1 MVRRWV
7 AATATQGESLDRIAR
22 DGSLGGGPWDAAT
35 IRSLSLQRLLEM
47 SDSFRILPHLIALTV
62 AYLLA
67 LPIGW
72 NRERAER
79 SAGLRT
85 FPLVAVA
92 TCGIVQAT
100 EGILNGH
107 PEGTARI
114 IEGLMTGMG
123 FIGGGAILKDNGSV
137 RGTATAA
144 SLWST
149 GATGAAVGLGAYD
162 VAVVVSLFTFLTLWL
177 LVPFKREGEKGEEA
191 KAKSD
196 G

>member
-1 MVRRWV
+1 M
-7 AATATQGESLDRIAR
+7 QS
-22 DGSLGGGPWDAAT
+22 
-35 IRSLSLQRLLEM
+35 LLEI
-47 SDSFRILPHLIALTV
+47 SGSFRIGPHLIALTV
-62 AYLLA
+62 AYVLA

-72 NRERAER
+72 NREKAER

-85 FPLVAVA
+85 FPLVALA

-100 EGILNGH
+100 EHILAGH

-123 FIGGGAILKDNGSV
+123 FIGGGAILKTENSV

-144 SLWST
+144 SLWAT

-162 VAVVVSLFTFLTLWL
+162 VAVVISLFTFLTLWL
-177 LVPFKREGEKGEEA
+177 LVPFKQEGASGEA
-191 KAKSD
+191 K
-196 G
+196 